1 MISTK
6 TIVSDVVDVP
16 RTWIFEFYLKLDE
29 KLNGQDLKLKS
40 IFNPKDK
47 NPSMCIYVD
56 AKSNYR
62 YKDFSSGR
70 GGDALDL
77 VKDLFNLSTRGTAS
91 FKVIQDYNQYLK
103 DNGYSQSYNIR
114 VQSRYQVTD
123 YEMRHWTNFDQ
134 KFWSSFKIS
143 SKELEKYNVVPLS
156 HYILT
161 REDSSNGSNSL
172 TIQGRYIYG
181 YFKDDGSLYKI
192 YQPKSKDN
200 KFLKVKDYIQGSE
213 QLKFDKPYL
222 IILSSLKDLLAFN
235 MISIGGIEAIAPD
248 SENTMVPEVFMQK
261 AIKKYKKVLVLFD
274 NDDPGRESAKRYK
287 AKYGLNSIDFN
298 LSKDIADALKE
309 HGIEKTRAEL
319 FPLLKQAL

>member
-16 RTWIFEFYLKLDE
+16 REWIFEFYLKLDE

-56 AKSNYR
+56 AKNNYR

-103 DNGYSQSYNIR
+103 DNGYSQNYNIR

-222 IILSSLKDLLAFN
+222 IIVSSLKDLLAFN
-235 MISIGGIEAIAPD
+235 MMAVGGIEAIAPD

-261 AIKKYKKVLVLFD
+261 ALKKYKKVLVLFD

-287 AKYGLNSIDFN
+287 DKYGLNSIDFT

-309 HGIEKTRAEL
+309 HGVEKTRAEL

>member
-16 RTWIFEFYLKLDE
+16 REWIFEFYLKLDE

-56 AKSNYR
+56 AKNNYR

-103 DNGYSQSYNIR
+103 DNGYSQNYNIR

-143 SKELEKYNVVPLS
+143 SKELEKYNVVPLN

-161 REDSSNGSNSL
+161 REDSNNGSNSL
-172 TIQGRYIYG
+172 TIQSRYLYG

-200 KFLKVKDYIQGSE
+200 KFLKVKDYTQGLE
-213 QLKFDKPYL
+213 QLQFDKPYL
-222 IILSSLKDLLAFN
+222 IIVSSLKDLLAFN
-235 MISIGGIEAIAPD
+235 MMAIGGIEAIAPD
-248 SENTMVPEVFMQK
+248 SENTMVPDVVMQK
-261 AIKKYKKVLVLFD
+261 AFKKYKKVLVLFD

-287 AKYGLNSIDFN
+287 DKYGLTCIDFT
-298 LSKDIADALKE
+298 LSKDTADALKE
-309 HGIEKTRAEL
+309 YGIEKTRSEL

>member
-16 RTWIFEFYLKLDE
+16 REWIFEFYLKLDE

-56 AKSNYR
+56 AKNNYR

-103 DNGYSQSYNIR
+103 DNGYSQNYNIR

-134 KFWSSFKIS
+134 KFWSSFRIS
-143 SKELEKYNVVPLS
+143 SKELEKYNVVPLN

-161 REDSSNGSNSL
+161 REDSNNGSNSL
-172 TIQGRYIYG
+172 TIQSRYLYG

-200 KFLKVKDYIQGSE
+200 KFLKVKDYTQGLE
-213 QLKFDKPYL
+213 QLQFDKPYL
-222 IILSSLKDLLAFN
+222 IIVSSLKDLLAFN
-235 MISIGGIEAIAPD
+235 MMAIGGIEAIAPD
-248 SENTMVPEVFMQK
+248 SENTMVPDVVMQK
-261 AIKKYKKVLVLFD
+261 AFKKYKKVLVLFD

-287 AKYGLNSIDFN
+287 DKYGLTYIDFT

-309 HGIEKTRAEL
+309 YGIEKTRSEL